1 MNNKRIQVSGTRKRA
16 IARAV
21 VRQGKG
27 LVHLNNRLLATVM
40 PKMIQLRVEEPLL
53 LADKLAQEVDIE
65 VHVSGGG
72 VMSQADAA
80 RLAIA
85 RGLLA
90 YSNSPALRQ
99 TFLEYDRQLLVA
111 DVRQKETR
119 KPNCNGKA
127 RAKRQKSYR

>member
-1 MNNKRIQVSGTRKRA
+1 MSSKRIQASGTRKSA

-21 VRQGKG
+21 VMQGKG
-27 LVHLNNRLLATVM
+27 LVHINNRLLTTVT
-40 PKMIQLRVEEPLL
+40 PKMVQLRIQEPLL
-53 LADKLAQEVDIE
+53 LSGDLAQEVDID
-65 VHVSGGG
+65 VKISGGG
-72 VMSQADAA
+72 VTSQADAA

-90 YSNSPALRQ
+90 YSNSTALKQ
-99 TFLEYDRQLLVA
+99 AFLDYDRQLLVA
-111 DVRQKETR
+111 DVRQKETH